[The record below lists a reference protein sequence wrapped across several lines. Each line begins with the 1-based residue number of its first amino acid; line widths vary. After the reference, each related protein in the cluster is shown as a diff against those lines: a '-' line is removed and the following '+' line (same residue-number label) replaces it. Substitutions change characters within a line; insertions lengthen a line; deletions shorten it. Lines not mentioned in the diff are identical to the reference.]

1 MCIWNMAYQRVK
13 SSDCTDLYLRITK
26 LLELFKVALLLYWTN
41 TCAGRMNVLFLV
53 ADDMRPQ
60 LGSYYGKDF
69 PSPVH
74 PPMHT
79 PNLDKLA
86 AKSLLL
92 KRAYC
97 QQAICSPS
105 RTSLLTGRRPD
116 TTHVYDLKH
125 YWRLAG
131 GNFTTIPQYFKN
143 NGYISV
149 GMGKI
154 FHPGRRASGRDDPM
168 SWSLPYFHAVN
179 MGWETNK
186 SSWQAIPD
194 KLLEDKPLMDT
205 QIKDQAIN
213 TLRQL
218 APKASSGHQPF
229 FLAAGFHRPHL
240 PFDFPES
247 VLKYY
252 PEESIRL
259 PDNEYAPVNM
269 PYVAWSDYKELRKYH
284 DIRKLNLSGAINS
297 TVPDKIVRDLRR
309 AYYCATTWT
318 DFLIG
323 CVIRELESLGLAN
336 NTIIS
341 FWGDHGWQLG
351 EHGEWT
357 KHTNFELST
366 HAPMMIHI
374 PGMTDKGIVTE
385 KLTEFVD
392 LFPTLA
398 EAAGLPT
405 LPLCPENSTMIDLCR
420 EGSSLLPLIKNP
432 NSTWK
437 NASFSQYPRRLP
449 RSERAMGYTIRTDKF
464 RYTEWARFEY
474 YPVYKPDWNTLFGV
488 ELYDHSKD
496 PEENHNVAFEP
507 PYAQVKQKLS
517 KFLRAG
523 WRHAL
528 PSW

>member
-1 MCIWNMAYQRVK
+1 MEWPA
-13 SSDCTDLYLRITK
+13 LFWIT
-26 LLELFKVALLLYWTN
+26 LLLYFATVRS
-41 TCAGRMNVLFLV
+41 GRMNVLFLV
-53 ADDMRPQ
+53 SDDMRPQ

-92 KRAYC
+92 KRAHC

-125 YWRLAG
+125 YWRKVG

-143 NGYISV
+143 HGYLSV
-149 GMGKI
+149 GMGKV
-154 FHPGRRASGRDDPM
+154 FHHGKKASGRDDPI
-168 SWSLPYFHAVN
+168 SWSVPYFHAQN
-179 MGWETNK
+179 FGWETNK

-194 KLLEDKPLMDT
+194 ELLNDRPLMDS
-205 QIKDQAIN
+205 QIADHAIH

-218 APKASSGHQPF
+218 APAVMSGSKTF
-229 FLAAGFHRPHL
+229 FVAVGFHRPHL
-240 PFDFPES
+240 PFDFPKS
-247 VLKYY
+247 FLKYY

-269 PYVAWSDYKELRKYH
+269 PSVAWSDYNELRKYH
-284 DIRKLNLSGAINS
+284 DIQKLNLSGAINS
-297 TVPDKIVRDLRR
+297 TVPDNIVRDLRR

-323 CVIRELESLGLAN
+323 RVIGELDSLGLT
-336 NTIIS
+336 NTTIVS

-374 PGMTDKGIVTE
+374 PGLTDSGIVTE
-385 KLTEFVD
+385 SLTEFVD
-392 LFPTLA
+392 LFPTLV

-405 LPLCPENSTMIDLCR
+405 VPLCPENSSMVEVCH
-420 EGSSLLPLIKNP
+420 EGSSLIPLIKNP
-432 NSTWK
+432 AIKWK
-437 NASFSQYPRRLP
+437 DASFSQYPRRLG
-449 RSERAMGYTIRTDKF
+449 RDKVMGYTMRTDKF

-474 YPVYKPDWNTLFGV
+474 FPVYKPDWNTLFGV
-488 ELYDHSKD
+488 ELYDHISD
-496 PEENHNVAFEP
+496 PEENHNVAFVS
-507 PYAQVKQKLS
+507 YYTHIRRKLS
-517 KFLRAG
+517 KLLRAG
-523 WRHAL
+523 WRYAL
-528 PSW
+528 PPSLL

>member
-1 MCIWNMAYQRVK
+1 MTLTGIYGIFNILCCLIVLCLCQR
-13 SSDCTDLYLRITK
+13 
-26 LLELFKVALLLYWTN
+26 
-41 TCAGRMNVLFLV
+41 NVLFLV
-53 ADDMRPQ
+53 SDDMRPQ
-60 LGSYYGKDF
+60 LGAYYGKDF

-125 YWRLAG
+125 YWRKVG
-131 GNFTTIPQYFKN
+131 GNFTTIPQHFKN
-143 NGYISV
+143 NGYISA

-154 FHPGRRASGRDDPM
+154 FHHGMKASGRDDPI
-168 SWSLPYFHAVN
+168 SWSLPYYHATN
-179 MGWETNK
+179 MGWETNQ

-194 KLLEDKPLMDT
+194 HLLKDQPLMDS
-205 QIKDQAIN
+205 QIADRAVY
-213 TLRQL
+213 TLRKL
-218 APKASSGHQPF
+218 AHEARSGRMPF
-229 FLAAGFHRPHL
+229 FVAVGFHRPHL

-247 VLKYY
+247 ILRYY

-269 PYVAWSDYKELRKYH
+269 PSVAWSDYGELRKYG
-284 DIRKLNLSGAINS
+284 DIQKLNLTGAINS
-297 TVPDKIVRDLRR
+297 TVPEKVVRDLRR
-309 AYYCATTWT
+309 AYYCAITWT
-318 DFLIG
+318 DMLIG
-323 CVIRELESLGLAN
+323 RVIDELDALGLTN

-357 KHTNFELST
+357 KHTNFDLST

-374 PGMTDKGIVTE
+374 PGITDLGIETD

-392 LFPTLA
+392 LFPTLVD
-398 EAAGLPT
+398 AAGLPA
-405 LPLCPENSTMIDLCR
+405 LPLCPVNSSQIDLCR

-432 NSTWK
+432 QIVWK
-437 NASFSQYPRRLP
+437 NASFSQYPRHVGR
-449 RSERAMGYTIRTDKF
+449 EKIMGYTMRTDTF

-474 YPVYKPDWNTLFGV
+474 EPVYKPDWDVLFGV
-488 ELYDHSKD
+488 ELYNHVND
-496 PEENHNVAFEP
+496 PEENHNVALEP
-507 PYAQVKQKLS
+507 SYYHVKQQLS
-517 KFLRAG
+517 KRLHAG
-523 WRHAL
+523 WRYAL
-528 PSW
+528 PP